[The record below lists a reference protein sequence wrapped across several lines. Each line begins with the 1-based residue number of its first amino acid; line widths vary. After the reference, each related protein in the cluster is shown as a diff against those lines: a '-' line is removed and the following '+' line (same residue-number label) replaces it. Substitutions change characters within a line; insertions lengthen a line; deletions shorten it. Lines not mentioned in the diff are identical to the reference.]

1 MNHGFASMLAGH
13 PVEAQFAPYPLHAP
27 DIRLAD

>member
-13 PVEAQFAPYPLHAP
+13 PVEAQPARHPLHAP
-27 DIRLAD
+27 NIRLAD